1 MGELGAGDQ
10 LFEREVRKVLNA
22 KVDKKAKDKYIAMLK
37 KQYRDKGDLIN
48 RILSD
53 YEGEK

>member
-1 MGELGAGDQ
+1 MTTQDD

-22 KVDKKAKDKYIAMLK
+22 KVDKKAKDKYIKDLK
-37 KQYRDKGDLIN
+37 KEWRDKGDLIN
-48 RILSD
+48 RILAD

>member
-1 MGELGAGDQ
+1 MTTQDD

-22 KVDKKAKDKYIAMLK
+22 KLDPKAKAKYIKMLK
-37 KQYRDKGDLIN
+37 TQYRDKGDLIN
-48 RILSD
+48 RILKD

>member
-1 MGELGAGDQ
+1 MGAGDE

-22 KVDKKAKDKYIAMLK
+22 KLDPKDRKKYVKMLK
-37 KQYRDKGDLIN
+37 ATYRDKTNLIN
-48 RILSD
+48 RILAD

>member
-1 MGELGAGDQ
+1 MGAGDE

-22 KVDKKAKDKYIAMLK
+22 KVDKKAKDKYVKMLK
-37 KQYRDKGDLIN
+37 ATYRDKANLIN
-48 RILSD
+48 CILAD